1 VVRKIMS
8 ISYRTGRKVVIAMVG
23 STLLLLGMAMVV
35 LPGPAVV
42 VIPLGLGILAVEFA
56 WARRWVNRLQGSSS
70 KLVSH
75 LRGTAA

>member
-1 VVRKIMS
+1 VVRRIMS
-8 ISYRTGRKVVIAMVG
+8 ISYRTARKVVIAMVG
-23 STLLLLGMAMVV
+23 STLLFLGMAMVV

-56 WARRWVNRLQGSSS
+56 WARRWVNRLQDSSS